1 MKIYVGIDDTDSIEQ
16 GATGQSANQLIKLIE
31 NQRWGSCQGLTRH
44 QLLLHPD
51 IAYTSHN
58 SSMCFTA
65 DIEAIYLNSLI
76 EEAGKFLE
84 RDSAPGSDPGL
95 CVVAAEQLQGAEEL
109 IAYGYETKKRIVTKE
124 EAYTLARK
132 LGVHLSE
139 HGGTG
144 LGVIGALAGVGLRMT
159 NNDGRFQ
166 GRLKIKKPGA
176 TISVAEIK
184 SSSPVDR
191 VQSVDGYVLQENEEV
206 RLGEKLKTVLLDG
219 MRNLLVYRRE
229 SGREW
234 ETCTNAHLENY

>member
-1 MKIYVGIDDTDSIEQ
+1 MKIYVGIDDTDNIEQ
-16 GATGQSANQLIKLIE
+16 GATGKSANQLMRIIE
-31 NQRWGSCQGLTRH
+31 EQSWGKCRWLTRH

-65 DIEAIYLNSLI
+65 DIEAVYLNSLI

-84 RDSAPGSDPGL
+84 RDSAPGADPGL
-95 CVVAAEQLQGAEEL
+95 CVVTAEQLQGAEEL

-124 EAYTLARK
+124 EAYGLAKK
-132 LGVHLSE
+132 LRIHLSE

-144 LGVIGALAGVGLRMT
+144 LGVIGALAGVGLRLT

-191 VQSVDGYVLQENEEV
+191 VQSVDGYVLQEDEEV

-229 SGREW
+229 NNLEW